1 MRNWLTLLATVF
13 VGSTLSL
20 TAMEA
25 RSYLEFDASYR
36 HDSASWKFLVPSPDP
51 ILGDKLHFKDINI
64 FQIGVEGKT
73 MFDCN
78 SCSLFV
84 RASADYGWVLDG
96 DVNESFTAF
105 GAETDDVFATS
116 SLSVGNI
123 LDGKYV
129 ADLSIGIGFPVYFCD
144 CSMSI
149 APVVGYSYSTQ
160 HYRVDTHELVSF
172 GPNGTPGNIPSIIT
186 TEDCSRNS
194 FAHSWYG
201 PFLGVDIGYTP
212 DACLSFYGQFEY
224 HFAHFTGK
232 RDSNVGLDAISSY
245 HSSTKK
251 AHGALVKLGLNYMFC
266 DSWYAGLNA
275 TYMDFTA
282 HKSNDLGNELADS
295 GFLEGVVDGRN
306 DHMRSQVKLHS
317 ITVGLAVGRTF

>member
-25 RSYLEFDASYR
+25 SSYLEFDAAYR
-36 HDSASWKFLVPSPDP
+36 HDSASWKFVVPSPDP
-51 ILGDKLHFKDINI
+51 ILKDKLHFKDINI

-78 SCSLFV
+78 CCNLYI
-84 RASADYGWVLDG
+84 RASADYGWILDG
-96 DVNESFTAF
+96 DVEEHFTAF
-105 GAETDDVFATS
+105 GTETDNVFTTTNREHE
-116 SLSVGNI
+116 NI

-129 ADLSIGIGFPVYFCD
+129 ADLSIAIGFPCYFCD
-144 CSMSI
+144 CSASI

-160 HYRVDTHELVSF
+160 HYKVDTHERTF
-172 GPNGTPGNIPSIIT
+172 FEPNTTPGNIPSIV
-186 TEDCSRNS
+186 TEDECCRDS
-194 FAHSWYG
+194 FVNSWYG
-201 PFLGVDIGYTP
+201 PFLGIDIGYTP
-212 DACLSFYGQFEY
+212 DSCLSFYGQFEY

-232 RDSNVGLDAISSY
+232 RDSNINVDPIDDF

-266 DSWYAGLNA
+266 DCWYAGLNA
-275 TYMDFTA
+275 TYMNFTA
-282 HKSNDLGNELADS
+282 HKSSDIGNELVEA
-295 GFLEGVVDGRN
+295 GFLPDEEGCCDR
-306 DHMRSQVKLHS
+306 HIRSQAKLHS
-317 ITVGLAVGRTF
+317 IAIGIAVGRTF